1 MFKKIVLSVYVVT
14 AISCLSLHNG
24 INAQTPT
31 PTVVPTPV
39 LKGNISGT
47 VTGKKSGN
55 PIKGAK
61 VSLKNND
68 LNFKDKTTTGTDGK
82 YLFSDLSAGNYVLRA
97 KKSGYKNEKTKIDL
111 AEGENAVVDIQ
122 LKKEKKD
129 DSNGNDGGGGY

>member
-1 MFKKIVLSVYVVT
+1 M
-14 AISCLSLHNG
+14 A
-24 INAQTPT
+24 
-31 PTVVPTPV
+31 
-39 LKGNISGT
+39 
-47 VTGKKSGN
+47 TGKKSGN

-68 LNFKDKTTTGTDGK
+68 LNFKEKTTTGTDGK

-111 AEGENAVVDIQ
+111 AEGETAVVDIQ

-129 DSNGNDGGGGY
+129 DGNGNGGGGGGY